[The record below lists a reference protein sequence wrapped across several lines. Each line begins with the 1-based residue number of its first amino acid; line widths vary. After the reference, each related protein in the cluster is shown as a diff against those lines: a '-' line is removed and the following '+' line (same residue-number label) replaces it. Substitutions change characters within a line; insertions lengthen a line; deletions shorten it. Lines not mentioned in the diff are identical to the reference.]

1 MEYVYAAL
9 LLHKLKQ
16 DINEDNVKNVIKAT
30 GVAPDDVRV
39 KSLVAAISEV
49 NIEDALKAAP
59 IAAAPSA
66 AAAAPA
72 SSNAGAA
79 AADKEE
85 EKKEEKKEE
94 EALEGLSS
102 LFG

>member
-16 DINEDNVKNVIKAT
+16 DINEDNVKNVVKAT
-30 GVAPDDVRV
+30 GVTPDDVRV

-49 NIEDALKAAP
+49 NIDDALKAAP
-59 IAAAPSA
+59 IAAAPA
-66 AAAAPA
+66 AAASTP
-72 SSNAGAA
+72 SSAGAA
-79 AADKEE
+79 TEKEE

>member
-16 DINEDNVKNVIKAT
+16 DINEDNVKNVVKAT
-30 GVAPDDVRV
+30 GVTPDDVRV

-49 NIEDALKAAP
+49 NIDDALKAAP
-59 IAAAPSA
+59 IAAAP
-66 AAAAPA
+66 AAAAPSP
-72 SSNAGAA
+72 SSAGAA
-79 AADKEE
+79 TEKEE